1 MNKKNII
8 SQDELDTLLSING
21 FLSKDENQK
30 TDLITEIHEAILDS
44 GRLSLEEWTA
54 LRDKL
59 SDIERLIPHI
69 ELIIQLKRTK
79 D

>member
-1 MNKKNII
+1 VNKKNII

>member
-1 MNKKNII
+1 M
-8 SQDELDTLLSING
+8 LSING